1 MRRPDLGPLLGPL
14 WGPLLGPLWGLA
26 LLATATGALAQP
38 APTTAP
44 SGGLLAREA
53 TDRPRVALVLS
64 GGGARGFSHVGIL
77 KALEA
82 ANVPVDMVVGTS
94 MGAIIGGLY
103 ASGLSPAELERQIL
117 AVDWRNLFTGEVP
130 RPQRSQRRKEEDFHY
145 SPVLQLGFR
154 DGQFVLP
161 AGTVSSRSL
170 ELLLRRFTLHTRELS
185 DFNQLPIP
193 FRAVATDMVTGEP
206 VLLERGDL
214 AAALRASMS
223 VPGVFSPLEWEG
235 RLLGDGGLV
244 NNLPVDVARQMG
256 ADIVIAVHIGT
267 PLATR
272 DSLNSLVGLT
282 LQSINILTE
291 QNVNR
296 SIALLTPNDLLLQP
310 NLGELTAASFEQA
323 DELIELGRAYG
334 ESVVSSLQRFAI
346 APADYAAWQQR
357 RSARFAELQQG
368 LPTTLAFVRI
378 EGVPEPQ
385 IQRLQRQLDI
395 RPGDAPDPDAIEQ
408 DLQRLVALDDY
419 VRLDYRLQAV
429 PGTDREGLVLVL
441 TEDPASIN
449 QFRVGLDLKTDFQ
462 GLGDFNLRISH
473 NRRDLNALGAQ
484 LRTRVELGATVA
496 AGTELY
502 QPLGDDR
509 QWFLSSYADHELRR
523 IEWFDAGGNPLAQ
536 FRRRT
541 TRIGLDTGWHLG
553 RTGHTGDIRLGVIG
567 SRRQSL
573 PQFAN
578 IQGVS
583 RVREVTWTEAAWRLA
598 WVADQLDHAHF
609 PQSGYRYA
617 FDWQRGHYRVEGER
631 TPFTRWT
638 ATVNRVARLG
648 PHIWN
653 ASLQLAQSSTVAP
666 SAVDEFAL
674 GGLQNLSGYR
684 PGQLAGNEMAL
695 ARLTTYRRMGS
706 SPGLARAW
714 YVGGSVEAGAVWR
727 QSAGQTLQQGRQR
740 WRIGSSLFVGADSGI
755 GPVYFGLVHAPSGYT
770 GLYFLLGRP

>member
-1 MRRPDLGPLLGPL
+1 MNSFGLCSRLARPLSLNGGLLLVLLG
-14 WGPLLGPLWGLA
+14 A
-26 LLATATGALAQP
+26 FTSALAQP
-38 APTTAP
+38 AGAVMPN
-44 SGGLLAREA
+44 GLSLAREA
-53 TDRPRVALVLS
+53 ADRPRVALVLS
-64 GGGARGFSHVGIL
+64 GGGARGFSHVGVL

-82 ANVPVDMVVGTS
+82 ANVPIDMVIGTS

-103 ASGLSPAELERQIL
+103 ASGLSLAELEHEIRE
-117 AVDWRNLFTGEVP
+117 VDWSNLFTGQVP
-130 RPQRSQRRKEEDFHY
+130 RQDLSQRRKEEDFNF

-161 AGTVSSRSL
+161 TGTASSRSL
-170 ELLLRRFTLHTRELS
+170 ELLLRRFTLHTRQLD

-193 FRAVATDMVTGEP
+193 FRAVATDMVTGEQ
-206 VLLERGDL
+206 VLLEQGDL

-223 VPGVFSPLEWEG
+223 VPGVFSPLEWQG

-256 ADIVIAVHIGT
+256 ADVVIAVNIGT

-272 DSLNSLVGLT
+272 DSLNSLVGVT
-282 LQSINILTE
+282 LQMINILTE

-296 SIALLTPNDLLLQP
+296 SIALLTPDDLLLQP
-310 NLGELTAASFEQA
+310 DLGGLTSASFDRA
-323 DELIELGRAYG
+323 DELIQLGRTYG
-334 ESVVSSLQRFAI
+334 ESVASSLERFAI
-346 APADYAAWQQR
+346 APEAYSALQQQR
-357 RSARFAELQQG
+357 NSRFAELTES
-368 LPTTLAFVRI
+368 LPGSLAFVRI
-378 EGVPEPQ
+378 EGVADRQ
-385 IQRLQRQLDI
+385 IRRLERQLDVQA
-395 RPGDAPDPDAIEQ
+395 GEAPDSVAIEQ
-408 DLQRLVALDDY
+408 DLQRLIAMDDY
-419 VRLDYRLQAV
+419 VRVDYRLEPV
-429 PGTDREGLVLVL
+429 PGSDREGLVFAL
-441 TEDPASIN
+441 TEDPAGIN

-484 LRTRVELGATVA
+484 LRSRLELGATVA
-496 AGTELY
+496 VGTEWY
-502 QPLGDDR
+502 QPLINDR
-509 QWFLSSYADHELRR
+509 KLFLSGYADHELRR
-523 IEWFDAGGNPLAQ
+523 IEWFDQAGDPLAQ

-541 TRIGLDTGWHLG
+541 SRIGLDTGWHLG
-553 RTGHTGDIRLGVIG
+553 RTGNTGDFRIGLVG

-578 IQGVS
+578 VQGVNP
-583 RVREVTWTEAAWRLA
+583 VRAVTWTEAAWRLA

-609 PQSGYRYA
+609 PESGYRYTL
-617 FDWQRGHYRVEGER
+617 DWQRGNYRVEGES

-638 ATVNRVARLG
+638 ATLNEVTRHG

-653 ASLQLAQSSTVAP
+653 AYVELAQSSTVSP

-674 GGLQNLSGYR
+674 GGFQNLSGYR

-695 ARLTTYRRMGS
+695 ARLTYYRRMAS

-714 YVGGSVEAGAVWR
+714 YVGGSLEAGAVW
-727 QSAGQTLQQGRQR
+727 SPSTALASQQKRER
-740 WRIGSSLFVGADSGI
+740 WRWGSSLFVGADSGI
-755 GPVYFGLVHAPSGYT
+755 GPVYFSVVHAPSGYT